1 MQNEISKVLADSIAE
16 EVEIEV
22 GDKLLSINGTKV
34 KDIIDYK
41 YLIVDD
47 YVVIEIEK
55 SYGEIW
61 EIEIEK
67 DFGEDIGLEFRDP
80 MLDRPKNC
88 HNKCIFCFI
97 DQLPKG
103 MRDTL
108 YFKDDDS
115 RLSFLQGNFITMTN
129 MTEDDIDRIIRYR
142 ISPINISVH
151 TTNPELRC
159 KMMNNRFAG
168 TIYDRLKRI
177 TDAKIDVN
185 CQIVL
190 CPGYND
196 KEELKRTILD
206 LYKLYPYINN
216 LAVVPIGVTK
226 FRKQNGLVEL
236 ELFNEKTAS
245 EEIDRVAKLQ
255 DKFIKEV
262 GEPFVRL
269 SDEFYVIAK
278 RDVPENEF
286 YNGFQ
291 QLEDGVGMIRNFRE
305 NIQDSLHNVDKSIN
319 CSFTMVTGTSAY
331 EEIKNAADKI
341 MQQNSNIKIEV
352 KKIINNFFGETITVA
367 GLLTGQDIIEQLS
380 QGEIGKYIIMS
391 DNMFKKGYELGD
403 YTELIML
410 DDIKICDIEERLN
423 RKVIVCD
430 YTGEDLIQLINKYGQ
445 EE

>member
-1 MQNEISKVLADSIAE
+1 MQNEISKVLIDSIAE

-22 GDKLLSINGTKV
+22 GDRLVSINGTEV

-47 YVVIEIEK
+47 YVVIEVEK
-55 SYGEIW
+55 QCGEVW

-67 DFGEDIGLEFRDP
+67 EFGEDIGIEFKDP

-129 MTEDDIDRIIRYR
+129 MSEDDIDRIIKYR

-196 KEELKRTILD
+196 KEELDRTILD

-236 ELFNEKTAS
+236 ELFNKKTAS
-245 EEIDRVAKLQ
+245 EEIDRVARLQ
-255 DKFIKEV
+255 ERFIKEI

-269 SDEFYVIAK
+269 SDEFYVIAG
-278 RDVPENEF
+278 RDVPDDKF

-291 QLEDGVGMIRNFRE
+291 QLEDGVGMIRNFRD
-305 NIQDSLHNVDKSIN
+305 NIEYNLHKVRKDVRGK
-319 CSFTMVTGTSAY
+319 FTMVTGASAY
-331 EEIKNAADKI
+331 NEIKNAADKI
-341 MQQNSNIKIEV
+341 MSKNPNIKINV
-352 KKIINNFFGETITVA
+352 RKIINNFFGETITVA

-380 QGEIGKYIIMS
+380 NVEIGDYIIMP
-391 DNMFKKGYELGD
+391 DNMFKKGYELGN
-403 YTELIML
+403 YEELIML
-410 DDIKICDIEERLN
+410 DDVKIYDLEKILQ

-430 YTGEDLIQLINKYGQ
+430 YTGEDLIELINKYSN
-445 EE
+445 